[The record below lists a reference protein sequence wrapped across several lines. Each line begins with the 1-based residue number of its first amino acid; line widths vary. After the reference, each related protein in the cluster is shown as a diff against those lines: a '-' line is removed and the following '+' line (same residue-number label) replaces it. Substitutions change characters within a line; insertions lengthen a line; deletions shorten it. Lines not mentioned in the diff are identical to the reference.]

1 MRRYLVGLFATIGAL
16 TLLTIGGLAVA
27 AMIWIPSSSNRAL
40 PGSMVVSLDLRRLP
54 PEMVSTDLLGGLW
67 RGSRDMTDTL
77 ETLWRAADDSRVKG
91 LFVEIG
97 DEQGGLAR
105 VQELRD
111 AILRLRAKG
120 KFAVGFAESLG
131 ASGERF
137 GDYYLAS
144 ALDEIW
150 LQPSGSFGV
159 AGIAIET
166 PFLKTGLDRL
176 GVQIEGG
183 KRHEYKSAPDS
194 FTEKGF
200 TTPARRNL
208 QRLIDSLYEQFIAD
222 VAGERKLEPAKLR
235 QLVDSAP
242 FGPRR
247 ALDENLVDRLGYRA
261 DAWDAA
267 WQRASTRNTV
277 SLDDY
282 AAEAPRRSAGSTI
295 ALVRASGA
303 IVSGRASDSPFDE
316 ESLANAEDVVD
327 ALESAASARD
337 VKAIVFR
344 IDSPGGTYPAADA
357 MADAV
362 ARARASGKP
371 VVVSMGDVAASGGYL
386 AAVRAD
392 AIVAQATTIT
402 GSIGVFGMWPV
413 AADLLKSLGISVE
426 RLQAGTNAGLY
437 STFQP
442 PTVAQRA
449 AIERELDTIYA
460 AFTSQVRDARKLDGA
475 RLDDAARGRV
485 FSGSDAKQAGLVDE
499 LGGLAAAI
507 DLAKA
512 KSGIAREASIE
523 LRRFPLEGNR
533 WQKLLDRAMRLA
545 GADVAAP
552 RLRLPPELRET
563 VAWLGIATRP
573 GNVRLPPLPPL
584 WR

>member
-1 MRRYLVGLFATIGAL
+1 MRRYLVGLLATIGVL
-16 TLLTIGGLAVA
+16 TLLTIGALVA
-27 AMIWIPSSSNRAL
+27 AALIWMPGPSRAL
-40 PGSMVVSLDLRRLP
+40 PASMVISLDLRRLP
-54 PEMVSTDLLGGLW
+54 PEMTSTDLLSGLW
-67 RGSRDMTDTL
+67 RGSRDMPDTL
-77 ETLWRAADDSRVKG
+77 EALWRAADDPRVKG
-91 LFVEIG
+91 LFIEIG

-111 AILRLRAKG
+111 AILRLRSKG
-120 KFAVGFAESLG
+120 KFAVGFAESVG
-131 ASGERF
+131 GGGERF

-144 ALDEIW
+144 SLDEIW

-166 PFLKTGLDRL
+166 PFLKGGLDRL

-200 TTPARRNL
+200 TAPARRNL
-208 QRLIDSLYEQFIAD
+208 QRLIDSLYDQFIAD
-222 VAGERKLEPAKLR
+222 VARERRLEPAKLR

-242 FGPRR
+242 FGPQR
-247 ALDENLVDRLGYRA
+247 AMDEGLVDKLGYRA

-267 WQRASTRNTV
+267 WQRAGTRNAV
-277 SLDDY
+277 GLDDY
-282 AAEAPRRSAGSTI
+282 AAEPSRRRAGSTI

-316 ESLANAEDVVD
+316 EALANAEDVVD
-327 ALESAASARD
+327 ALESAASTPD

-371 VVVSMGDVAASGGYL
+371 VIVSMGDVAASGGYL

-437 STFQP
+437 STFQL
-442 PTVAQRA
+442 PTAAQRV
-449 AIERELDTIYA
+449 AIDRELDSIYA
-460 AFTSQVRDARKLDGA
+460 AFTAQVRDSRKLDDA

-485 FSGSDAKQAGLVDE
+485 FSGSDARQAGLVDE
-499 LGGLAAAI
+499 LGGLATAI

-512 KSGIAREASIE
+512 KSGIAQNATIE

-533 WQKLLDRAMRLA
+533 WQKLLDRAMRLT
-545 GADVAAP
+545 GTEMTAP
-552 RLRLPPELRET
+552 QLRLPREMRD
-563 VAWLGIATRP
+563 ALARLGIAARP